1 MESLWIK
8 VGHRLKD
15 WVENQQVVFV
25 LLSANTADKAKGG
38 LVHLGRYPP
47 LKGSRFLCGLGCAR
61 PLLPQVNW
69 QALIWL
75 HHSKGKVRGLSPVTA
90 IYTEDFYL

>member
-38 LVHLGRYPP
+38 L
-47 LKGSRFLCGLGCAR
+47 C
-61 PLLPQVNW
+61 
-69 QALIWL
+69 
-75 HHSKGKVRGLSPVTA
+75 T
-90 IYTEDFYL
+90 